1 MTQAVVDP
9 MSGGVGTR
17 MRAWARRLGERIL
30 AINLFAPRWAYVA
43 RVFLA
48 ATIALGL
55 AYALQ
60 LETPYS
66 AATTVF
72 LVAHP
77 IQGITLSKGAWRVI
91 GSILGATIAVL
102 LIAFF
107 AQAPALFILGFAVW
121 LGLCVGVATLLRHF
135 RGYGAVVAGYTIG
148 LVIYGA
154 IDTPELIFDHAVGR
168 VSVVTLGV
176 VSLGLTA
183 ALLSRRDTRR
193 KLEGRLAQ
201 LTAAVGRLTAGSL
214 APNAA
219 SGEDT
224 LITKRH
230 ALVGDIYGVDDL
242 LEFSSA
248 ESADVALRADAVR
261 HAMAAL
267 FAVLVGGAHTDLSG
281 AGATIEVA
289 RTATQ
294 AALDQA
300 AQMLEASCAG
310 PAAAR
315 QTIEDL
321 RRQINALRGLAEGQI
336 PTSGGVQDAG
346 ASTLAELVAFD
357 RLDELL
363 EEYETALTG
372 LVRLHHAVPRG
383 SNIRF
388 HFHLDRRGAIDNG
401 VRATL
406 AILFAGAFWIATAWT
421 SAPLMILL
429 IAPFCG
435 LLALTP
441 NPVLASVE
449 FTKGI
454 VVAVVAGFV
463 CTFGLLPHVSG
474 FPLLIAALA
483 PFWIAGLY
491 ATTNPKTGPAGT
503 AYLLTFMTMVGP
515 TNPMLYDVAAY
526 LNSSAAFILSGFCTL
541 LSFRLFL
548 PRNPARDATRIAAA
562 IRDDTLDV
570 LGRAPKIHRLAFE
583 HLQHQRL
590 ARLGLLLKNN
600 PARLTRL
607 LSGGFAA
614 LHVGR
619 AVLRIRE
626 TLVASGTPTIL
637 SFLGW
642 HGLQDIHRHRSE
654 PQTLVKVVRHTAD
667 RLFNL
672 DVAEPAA
679 VKTAHR
685 LAAAFF
691 DIAMLF
697 EAHAD
702 FFLEPAEKN

>member
-1 MTQAVVDP
+1 
-9 MSGGVGTR
+9 
-17 MRAWARRLGERIL
+17 MRAWRRHLGGRIL
-30 AINLFAPRWAYVA
+30 AIDLLAPRWAYVA

-48 ATIALGL
+48 ATIALGF
-55 AYALQ
+55 AYYLQ

-107 AQAPALFILGFAVW
+107 AQAPGLFILGFAVW
-121 LGLCVGVATLLRHF
+121 LGLCVGAATLLRHF

-148 LVIYGA
+148 LVIYGT

-176 VSLGLTA
+176 VSLGLTT
-183 ALLSRRDTRR
+183 ALLSRRDTRK
-193 KLEGRLAQ
+193 KLKGRLAQ
-201 LTAAVGRLTAGSL
+201 LTAAVGRLTAVSL
-214 APNAA
+214 VSNRIADDDPHIA
-219 SGEDT
+219 
-224 LITKRH
+224 KRH
-230 ALVGDIYGVDDL
+230 ALVGDIYGIDDL

-267 FAVLVGGAHTDLSG
+267 FAVLVGSARTDLLG
-281 AGATIEVA
+281 AGASIGVA

-300 AQMLEASCAG
+300 AQMLEAGGAG

-315 QTIEDL
+315 KAIEDL
-321 RRQINALRGLAEGQI
+321 RQQISGLRGLAEGRLPI
-336 PTSGGVQDAG
+336 GSADGVSAQAAE
-346 ASTLAELVAFD
+346 ASALAELVTFD

-372 LVRLHHAVPRG
+372 LVRLHHALPRG

-454 VVAVVAGFV
+454 VVAVIAGFV

-474 FPLLIAALA
+474 FPLLIVALA

-491 ATTNPKTGPAGT
+491 ATTNSKTGPAGT

-526 LNSSAAFILSGFCTL
+526 LNSSVAFILSGFCTL

-570 LGRAPKIHRLAFE
+570 LGRAPKIRRLAFE

-619 AVLRIRE
+619 AVVRIRE
-626 TLVASGTPTIL
+626 TLVASDTPTIL

-654 PQTLVKVVRHTAD
+654 PQTLVKVARHTAD

-672 DVAEPAA
+672 DVAEPEA

-685 LAAAFF
+685 LAASFF
-691 DIAMLF
+691 DIATLF
-697 EAHAD
+697 EAHVD